1 MFCLL
6 CGFSRNLCCYHIGQ
20 YQHNHVNLQKPSASH
35 PNVPFPQPLGLC
47 GYWVS
52 HISHAQYDRE
62 FPVAGCIAQLGSDVI
77 FGMVE
82 CFLLAAMARDRY
94 LWASVLHFSTLPS
107 AFQSHPIGCSAFQY
121 HPIGCSLSGVTC
133 ECVIIYWLFIELDFL
148 WAK

>member
-1 MFCLL
+1 MLCLL
-6 CGFSRNLCCYHIGQ
+6 CGFSRNLCYYHIGQ

-35 PNVPFPQPLGLC
+35 PNVPFPQPFGLY

-52 HISHAQYDRE
+52 HVSHAQHDRE
-62 FPVAGCIAQLGSDVI
+62 FPVAGCIAQPGSDVI

-82 CFLLAAMARDRY
+82 CFLLAAMTRDRY

-107 AFQSHPIGCSAFQY
+107 AFQSLY
-121 HPIGCSLSGVTC
+121 HPIGCSLSGATC
-133 ECVIIYWLFIELDFL
+133 EWVIIYWLFIELDFL